1 MEFPSDEADYKRPD
15 PWLERIPDENPY
27 QDWLNAIKNGK
38 QACSNFSYS
47 GPFTE
52 MVNFG
57 NLVVKSGKKLKW
69 DNKKGVVTNVRNAS
83 EIVSKEYRKGWELP
97 I

>member
-1 MEFPSDEADYKRPD
+1 MADYKFPD
-15 PWLERIPDENPY
+15 PFLDRIPNEDPY
-27 QDWLNAIKNGK
+27 QNWIDGIKNGYK
-38 QACSNFSYS
+38 PASNFDYA

-69 DNKKGVVTNVRNAS
+69 DNVKGEVSNVRNPK

-97 I
+97 C